1 MQGVFWRRRGFALQP
16 SLEFRQ
22 DAFGGHEALP
32 SPVLALRVDGFDE
45 FIGQA
50 EARGVRVDELAA
62 LVTVFFQAPL
72 GAGAVFALFHIFVL
86 KRG

>member
-1 MQGVFWRRRGFALQP
+1 MQPGFEFRKDALGRHESLP
-16 SLEFRQ
+16 SL
-22 DAFGGHEALP
+22 
-32 SPVLALRVDGFDE
+32 VLALRVDGFDE

-62 LVTVFFQAPL
+62 LVTVFFQATF
-72 GAGAVFALFHIFVL
+72 GAGAVFALFHIFLL